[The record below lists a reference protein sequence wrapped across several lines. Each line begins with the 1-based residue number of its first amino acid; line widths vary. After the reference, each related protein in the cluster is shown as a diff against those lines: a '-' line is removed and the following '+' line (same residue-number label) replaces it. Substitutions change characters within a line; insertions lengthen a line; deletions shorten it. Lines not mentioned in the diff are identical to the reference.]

1 MITVTRPR
9 VQNVAFCLCCVQS
22 LSSHWWPRWRSQPL
36 FDCIDGSS
44 EMAEGFLCSY
54 IFKHSFHVKI
64 GVRHIRSFS
73 FPKPRAGQRQKTSQE
88 ETCTPVIIRILLSLW
103 TCFRFQCSKKNSSFL
118 LQLRTKAANIVS
130 MVAFDVFS
138 SLQSRR
144 CWRAWLSLTWSTQ
157 ILRALKSR
165 PPAGLLLH

>member
-1 MITVTRPR
+1 MWPFVYVVCSRCHHTDGH
-9 VQNVAFCLCCVQS
+9 AGGHS
-22 LSSHWWPRWRSQPL
+22 LFLIVSMEV
-36 FDCIDGSS
+36 S

-118 LQLRTKAANIVS
+118 LQLPTKAANIVS